1 VKIVIPGGS
10 GQVGTVLSRALGAE
24 GHDVVV
30 LSRRPPAAAAPW
42 RTVTWDGETLGP
54 WTAELEGA
62 DVVVNLAGGSV
73 NCRYGDANRRRI
85 MDSRILS
92 TRVLGAAMA
101 AAARPP
107 RIWLQAST
115 ATIYAHRYDA
125 ANGESTGILG
135 GAEVDLPDTWRFSIE
150 VATAWERA
158 ARTTVLPRTRLVL
171 MRTAIVMAP
180 TAGGAFDILLRLVRF
195 GLGGRQGDGRQFV
208 SWIHDRDLVRAVHWL
223 VEHEELSG
231 PVNLAAPAPLP
242 NEEFM
247 GELRQAWGTR
257 VALPASEA
265 LLTVGALAIRTETE
279 LVLKSRRVVPERLLD
294 SGFVFDYPD
303 WPAAA
308 GDLCRRWREGKE
320 R

>member
-1 VKIVIPGGS
+1 MKIVIPGGS
-10 GQVGTVLSRALGAE
+10 GQVGTVLSRALCGE
-24 GHDVVV
+24 GHEVVV
-30 LSRRPPAAAAPW
+30 LSRRAQPTAAPW
-42 RTVTWDGETLGP
+42 RAVAWDGETLGP
-54 WTAELEGA
+54 WTSELEGA
-62 DVVVNLAGGSV
+62 DVVVNLAGGTV

-92 TRVLGAAMA
+92 TRVLGEALA

-107 RIWLQAST
+107 RLWLQAST

-125 ANGESTGILG
+125 GNGESTGILG
-135 GAEVDLPDTWRFSIE
+135 GAEVDVPDTWRFSIE

-158 ARTTVLPRTRLVL
+158 ARATRPSRTRLVL

-195 GLGGRQGDGRQFV
+195 GLGGRMGNGRQFV

-223 VEHEELSG
+223 VEHEELDG
-231 PVNLAAPAPLP
+231 PVNLAAPSPLP

-247 GELRQAWGTR
+247 GELRRAWGSR

-265 LLTVGALAIRTETE
+265 LLTMGALAIRTETE
-279 LVLKSRRVVPERLLD
+279 LVLKSRRVVPERLLE
-294 SGFVFDYPD
+294 SGFAFDYPE

-308 GDLCRRWREGKE
+308 TDLCRRWREGRE